1 MFIQALVFYLF
12 VFFFSSRRRHTRC
25 ALVTGVQ
32 TCALPI
38 YPGISIKLSALHPRY
53 EYLQAA
59 RVRDELIPNVI
70 ELAQAARAVN
80 IPLMIDAEESDRLEP
95 HMDVFAALID
105 AGIAD
110 GWTGL
115 GIVIQA
121 YQKRA
126 PAVIDWLV
134 HRARARG
141 VRLEMGVGKGAT
153 WGSGRTTAQ
162 TPGL

>member
-1 MFIQALVFYLF
+1 MRISDW
-12 VFFFSSRRRHTRC
+12 SSDVC
-25 ALVTGVQ
+25 SSDL
-32 TCALPI
+32 
-38 YPGISIKLSALHPRY
+38 PRY

-70 ELAQAARAVN
+70 ELAKAARAVN

-115 GIVIQA
+115 GIVVQA

-126 PAVIDWLV
+126 PAVIDWLAN
-134 HRARARG
+134 RARARG
-141 VRLEMGVGKGAT
+141 VKLSMRLVKGAYWDT
-153 WGSGRTTAQ
+153 EITRAQPLGIGDVPVLTAKLH
-162 TPGL
+162 THLNYMRYAPSLRDRSEERLVG

>member
-1 MFIQALVFYLF
+1 MRISDW
-12 VFFFSSRRRHTRC
+12 SSDVC
-25 ALVTGVQ
+25 SSDL
-32 TCALPI
+32 
-38 YPGISIKLSALHPRY
+38 PRY

-70 ELAQAARAVN
+70 ELAKAARAVN

-126 PAVIDWLV
+126 PAVIDWLAN
-134 HRARARG
+134 RARTREIGRG
-141 VRLEMGVGKGAT
+141 AGREGV
-153 WGSGRTTAQ
+153 WQ
-162 TPGL
+162 YV